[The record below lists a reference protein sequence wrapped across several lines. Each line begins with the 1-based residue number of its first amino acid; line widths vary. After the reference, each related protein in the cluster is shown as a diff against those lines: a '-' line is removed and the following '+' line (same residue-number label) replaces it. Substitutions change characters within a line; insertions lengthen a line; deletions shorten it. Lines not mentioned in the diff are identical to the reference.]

1 MFKNRKAQIER
12 QNELITRA
20 ETLVNLAESEKREL
34 TEDEAAELA
43 EIRDDI
49 QRIKK
54 YLDIVDDIDD
64 ARPSAKAEGEIKEAK
79 NVIDGEDERACGE
92 DKARA
97 IQEERAFEN
106 YVRGVVVHE
115 RAGELAIANNGA
127 IVPVTIAKRIIE
139 LVYDICPILDRS
151 EKYNAKGKLEIPY
164 YPAYDS
170 NSGTT
175 PQITVAYATEFE
187 DLTSSTGNFTSIELS
202 GFLAGALTK
211 IGKSLINNTDID
223 VVGFIVKRMAYD
235 IARFLE
241 HELLIGTVGKA
252 TGLSTATNVTTLDS
266 SSIIT
271 ADDLVTFQGTIKDV
285 FQDKAIWIMSPKTR
299 DALRLLK
306 DDVGRYLL
314 NDDITSP
321 FGKVLLGKPV
331 YVSDNMPDIDGG
343 AKVIY
348 YGDMTGLAT
357 KFTEEVHIEVLR
369 ELYAAQHAIGVV
381 GWVEFDAKVQ
391 DQQKIAVLKMGS

>member
-1 MFKNRKAQIER
+1 MFKNRKAQIEK
-12 QNELITRA
+12 QNDLITRA
-20 ETLVNLAESEKREL
+20 ESLVNKAESEKREL

-64 ARPSAKAEGEIKEAK
+64 SRPSEKVEGEVKEAK
-79 NVIDGEDERACGE
+79 NVIDGEDMRACGD

-106 YVRGVVVHE
+106 FLRGTVVHE
-115 RAGELAIANNGA
+115 RAGELAPANNGK
-127 IVPVTIAKRIIE
+127 IIPTTIAKKIVKM
-139 LVYDICPILDRS
+139 VYDICPILDKS
-151 EKYNAKGKLEIPY
+151 EKFNVKGKLEVPV
-164 YPAYDS
+164 YPADES
-170 NSGTT
+170 T
-175 PQITVAYATEFE
+175 QITVAYADEFE
-187 DLTSSTGNFTSIELS
+187 DLTSSTGNFTTVTLES
-202 GFLAGALTK
+202 FLAGALTK
-211 IGKSLINNTDID
+211 ISRSLINNVDFDI
-223 VVGFIVKRMAYD
+223 VGFVVKRMAYD
-235 IARFLE
+235 IARFSE
-241 HELLIGTVGKA
+241 GELLNGTVSKIE
-252 TGLSTATNVTTLDS
+252 GLSGATNITTTEAADA
-266 SSIIT
+266 IT
-271 ADDLVTFQGTIKDV
+271 ADELITFQGTIKDV
-285 FQDKAIWIMSPKTR
+285 YQDKAIWIMSPKTR

-369 ELYAAQHAIGVV
+369 ELYAAQHAVGVV